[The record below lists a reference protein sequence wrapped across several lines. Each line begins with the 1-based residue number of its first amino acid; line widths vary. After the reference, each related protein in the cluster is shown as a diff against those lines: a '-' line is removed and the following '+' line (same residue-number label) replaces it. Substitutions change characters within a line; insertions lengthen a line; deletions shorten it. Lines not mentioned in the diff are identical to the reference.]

1 MLYQIFVAEDET
13 FVREGIRNCL
23 EGTQDFAL
31 CGEAGDGEMALSAI
45 LELKPDILIT
55 DIKMPFMD
63 GLALSRAVRR
73 AMPWIRIL
81 IISGYDE
88 FDFAKQAI
96 SIGVAEYLLKPFTS
110 QTLLGTLAKLKE
122 QMEEQRLLAQHADEH
137 RLREQQ
143 EQQALRDAFLDSLLM
158 GAHDIG
164 KAMELAAHYGIDL
177 PARKYLTVA
186 IELQRESP
194 LPNAAAQIRDT
205 MDQLLHDRQD
215 ILWCLRGS
223 DRLGL
228 IAKGD
233 TDAQL
238 DELAYEAVNI
248 IQGGL
253 QRQLGI
259 RMVSAIGP
267 VAERVGELSTS
278 FRHAQHT
285 LRSLPLPAG
294 TVVNFNDIQSGAS
307 GMGASGTGA
316 SGTGAAGMGAAGT
329 GAAGTGA
336 AGIVPLSQG
345 VPVSQRLRHAT
356 RRDVEDI
363 VADMRRKFADNS
375 VNSILYGYYWLMDLL
390 ITAARTV
397 SELGGDVHSVF
408 PELEDTGA
416 ILRAASSE
424 SALVEI
430 AQDVLERFLQFRE
443 SVKDSRYG
451 DVIAQAKEYIYQHFE
466 EGDLSLNTVASY
478 CGFSPNHF
486 SSIFSLNTG
495 ETFIGFL
502 TRVRM
507 EQARELLLQTDIR
520 SADVAFRVGYHDPNY
535 FRFLF
540 KKHTGVSPRELRA
553 AQESAAQESGA
564 QE

>member
-1 MLYQIFVAEDET
+1 MPYQVFVAEDET

-23 EGTQDFAL
+23 EGTQDFSL
-31 CGEAGDGEMALSAI
+31 CGEAADGEMALSAI

-110 QTLLGTLAKLKE
+110 KTLLDTLHKLKD
-122 QMEEQRLLAQHADEH
+122 QMEEERLQAQHADEH
-137 RLREQQ
+137 RLRERQ
-143 EQQALRDAFLDSLLM
+143 EQQVLRDAFLDSLLT
-158 GAHDIG
+158 GIYDTG
-164 KAMELAAHYGIDL
+164 RAMELAAGYQIDL

-186 IELQRESP
+186 MEVQYESAP
-194 LPNAAAQIRDT
+194 PTAAAQIRDT
-205 MDQLLHDRQD
+205 LGELLDSRQD

-223 DRLGL
+223 DRLAL

-233 TDAQL
+233 TDTQL
-238 DELAYEAVNI
+238 DDLAYEAISI

-253 QRQLGI
+253 QRQLGLK
-259 RMVSAIGP
+259 MVSAIGS
-267 VAERVGELSTS
+267 VAERVGELPAS
-278 FRHAQHT
+278 FQNANHALH
-285 LRSLPLPAG
+285 SIALPAG
-294 TVVNFNDIQSGAS
+294 TVINFSDLQGGAP
-307 GMGASGTGA
+307 GIAPLPLGT
-316 SGTGAAGMGAAGT
+316 
-329 GAAGTGA
+329 
-336 AGIVPLSQG
+336 
-345 VPVSQRLRHAT
+345 PVSQRLRHAT
-356 RRDVEDI
+356 RQDVEDI
-363 VADMRRKFADNS
+363 LADMRGKFADGN

-390 ITAARTV
+390 VSAARTV

-416 ILRAASSE
+416 LLRAASSE
-424 SALVEI
+424 GALSDI
-430 AQDVLERFLQFRE
+430 ARDVLERFLRFRE
-443 SVKDSRYG
+443 SVKDDRYG
-451 DVIAQAKEYIYQHFE
+451 DVIAQAKQYIHEHYGE
-466 EGDLSLNTVASY
+466 SDLSLNTVASY

-507 EQARELLLQTDIR
+507 ERARELLLQTDAR
-520 SADVAFRVGYHDPNY
+520 SADVAFQVGYHDPNY

-540 KKHTGVSPRELRA
+540 KKHTGASPRELRA
-553 AQESAAQESGA
+553 AHEPDTYT
-564 QE
+564 